1 MLKPKL
7 NAAKPMNPG
16 KQHILKNCYCYH
28 YCYYCSEIATIY
40 IVTSE
45 LVYMSL
51 SPLEMRALL
60 LDMEFIP
67 L

>member
-28 YCYYCSEIATIY
+28 YCYYCSEYEANEIATIY

-45 LVYMSL
+45 LV
-51 SPLEMRALL
+51 
-60 LDMEFIP
+60 
-67 L
+67 